1 MKFDSNNFSKTVI
14 IDNLVLPTE
23 IWIYGGLYKLKLEDK
38 QYFYSFERADENA
51 YNKFFKTNG
60 LIPPKAFK
68 DFNYKKV
75 VDAVSFVKYIKS
87 GKNKLIIKQYKI
99 ALEKEKN
106 KKLDYYKKSFLDSN
120 LSNRDIEIKFKNLIY
135 IRPYYSIL
143 NLLNKNIKWE
153 DKGENNEK

>member
-1 MKFDSNNFSKTVI
+1 MKFDSNNFSKTVLV
-14 IDNLVLPTE
+14 DKLVLPTE
-23 IWIYGGLYKLKLEDK
+23 IWIYGGLYTLKLENK

-60 LIPPKAFK
+60 LIPPKKFK
-68 DFNYKKV
+68 DFNYNKV
-75 VDAVSFVKYIKS
+75 IDGVAFVKYIKS